1 LSKVSVWLTFNASA
15 MCFAP
20 SAPMWPLSAKGC
32 PAKLYTV
39 RKCQWL
45 LTLAFGR
52 GRGSVPE
59 RSEGVIC
66 LEALRKM
73 LGAFISN
80 LVVVEPASNRA
91 DKVSAAF
98 DSHCVSGWVLTGC

>member
-1 LSKVSVWLTFNASA
+1 MGANACFRQGGAAYFSSFKALLIFSASA
-15 MCFAP
+15 KLSAP
-20 SAPMWPLSAKGC
+20 SSPMLFI
-32 PAKLYTV
+32 V
-39 RKCQWL
+39 RLQTRVRLKCQRV

-59 RSEGVIC
+59 RGEGVIC

-80 LVVVEPASNRA
+80 LVPV
-91 DKVSAAF
+91 KVDIHAR
-98 DSHCVSGWVLTGC
+98 